1 MKHLKQFLLMAMLLF
16 SLAPLQVSAKENI
29 DVKEILWGHI
39 KDSYEWH
46 ITKVG
51 DHPVVIHLPIIVNTT
66 SGWHVFCSSE
76 FSEEKDANG
85 DRPGPFNLVIKNAD
99 AQANPNKIVEKVG
112 GQEVRPLDI
121 SITKTVCVLFIDAI
135 ILLLCVLIPARWCR
149 KHKVDDPAPK
159 GFVGLMHM
167 FIMSVYTDVIKATLG
182 KEAPKYAPW
191 LLTCFFFIFVANIMG
206 IVPFPPG
213 GGNLTGNIAWHR
225 ILRCNDIPDHQ
236 LHRYQGILEG
246 YLLAGGTNLVEGA
259 SATDAIHRALRNL
272 YETAGSD
279 YPTLR
284 QHDGGSRHR
293 TFVCGYHFHHVQHQ

>member
-16 SLAPLQVSAKENI
+16 TLAPVQVSAKENI

-66 SGWHVFCSSE
+66 TGWHVFCSSE

-135 ILLLCVLIPARWCR
+135 ILLVCVLIPARWCR

-167 FIMSVYTDVIKATLG
+167 FIMSVYT
-182 KEAPKYAPW
+182 
-191 LLTCFFFIFVANIMG
+191 
-206 IVPFPPG
+206 
-213 GGNLTGNIAWHR
+213 
-225 ILRCNDIPDHQ
+225 RCN
-236 LHRYQGILEG
+236 
-246 YLLAGGTNLVEGA
+246 
-259 SATDAIHRALRNL
+259 
-272 YETAGSD
+272 
-279 YPTLR
+279 
-284 QHDGGSRHR
+284 
-293 TFVCGYHFHHVQHQ
+293 

>member
-16 SLAPLQVSAKENI
+16 TLAPLQVSAKENI

-66 SGWHVFCSSE
+66 TGWHVFCSSE

-112 GQEVRPLDI
+112 DQEVRPLDI

-149 KHKVDDPAPK
+149 KHKVDDPAP
-159 GFVGLMHM
+159 
-167 FIMSVYTDVIKATLG
+167 
-182 KEAPKYAPW
+182 
-191 LLTCFFFIFVANIMG
+191 
-206 IVPFPPG
+206 
-213 GGNLTGNIAWHR
+213 
-225 ILRCNDIPDHQ
+225 
-236 LHRYQGILEG
+236 
-246 YLLAGGTNLVEGA
+246 
-259 SATDAIHRALRNL
+259 
-272 YETAGSD
+272 
-279 YPTLR
+279 
-284 QHDGGSRHR
+284 
-293 TFVCGYHFHHVQHQ
+293 

>member
-16 SLAPLQVSAKENI
+16 TLAPLQVSAKENI

-85 DRPGPFNLVIKNAD
+85 DRPGPYNLVIKNAD

-112 GQEVRPLDI
+112 DQEVRPLDI

-167 FIMSVYTDVIKATLG
+167 FIMSVYTDVIEATLG
-182 KEAPKYAPW
+182 KEAPKVR
-191 LLTCFFFIFVANIMG
+191 TMVA
-206 IVPFPPG
+206 
-213 GGNLTGNIAWHR
+213 
-225 ILRCNDIPDHQ
+225 
-236 LHRYQGILEG
+236 
-246 YLLAGGTNLVEGA
+246 YLLLLY
-259 SATDAIHRALRNL
+259 LRGEHHG
-272 YETAGSD
+272 YRTI
-279 YPTLR
+279 P
-284 QHDGGSRHR
+284 SRWW
-293 TFVCGYHFHHVQHQ
+293 

>member
-16 SLAPLQVSAKENI
+16 TLAPLQVSAKENI

-51 DHPVVIHLPIIVNTT
+51 DHPVVIHLPVIVNTT
-66 SGWHVFCSSE
+66 TGWHVFCSSE

-149 KHKVDDPAPK
+149 NHKVDDPAPK

-167 FIMSVYTDVIKATLG
+167 FIMSVYTDVI
-182 KEAPKYAPW
+182 EAPWVRKPQS
-191 LLTCFFFIFVANIMG
+191 THHGC
-206 IVPFPPG
+206 
-213 GGNLTGNIAWHR
+213 
-225 ILRCNDIPDHQ
+225 
-236 LHRYQGILEG
+236 
-246 YLLAGGTNLVEGA
+246 LLASSL
-259 SATDAIHRALRNL
+259 S
-272 YETAGSD
+272 SW
-279 YPTLR
+279 
-284 QHDGGSRHR
+284 R
-293 TFVCGYHFHHVQHQ
+293 TSWVSYHSLQVVVT

>member
-16 SLAPLQVSAKENI
+16 TLAPLQVSAKENI

-99 AQANPNKIVEKVG
+99 AQTNPNKIVEKVG

-135 ILLLCVLIPARWCR
+135 ILLLCILIPARWCR
-149 KHKVDDPAPK
+149 NHKVDDPAPK

-167 FIMSVYTDVIKATLG
+167 FIMSVYTDVIKAT
-182 KEAPKYAPW
+182 
-191 LLTCFFFIFVANIMG
+191 IN
-206 IVPFPPG
+206 
-213 GGNLTGNIAWHR
+213 
-225 ILRCNDIPDHQ
+225 
-236 LHRYQGILEG
+236 
-246 YLLAGGTNLVEGA
+246 
-259 SATDAIHRALRNL
+259 
-272 YETAGSD
+272 
-279 YPTLR
+279 
-284 QHDGGSRHR
+284 
-293 TFVCGYHFHHVQHQ
+293 